1 MLLDLYIWLCSHDD
15 LSVSFKITVLTRDKH
30 THAGGA
36 HAEAI
41 MLYIVGIVLG
51 LIGIIKCMS
60 HGLSQKHASQEKNL
74 LYKNKVHSYTCEN
87 TALLFSHG

>member
-41 MLYIVGIVLG
+41 MLYIVGVSLPVSRFTACVLC
-51 LIGIIKCMS
+51 LVYCMCKTIS
-60 HGLSQKHASQEKNL
+60 D
-74 LYKNKVHSYTCEN
+74 
-87 TALLFSHG
+87 